1 MARSDRSSKTMLIK
15 ISPEMAADARGEG
28 MPARIKPKAVHYEEA
43 DAPSTKVADVPVG
56 YTDVQQLFQGV
67 YDAGFLADLDGNIV
81 EANVRAV
88 QFFFY
93 SMEELCRMHI
103 SQIIPGLDDSVVNTI
118 CRNLENDKFTLME
131 AQCERKD
138 GAEFPAEISTSRLCY
153 VSGEKDFLCFFIR
166 DVTLRKQAE
175 DALRWA
181 HDQLEERVQELA
193 KVNEDMRI
201 EIAERKRI
209 EGDLND
215 AIAKLQEHDKAKS
228 EFVSNVS
235 HEFRTPLASIGYMS
249 GNILRGIFGPIPE
262 GMVSYVEMIKGDAQ
276 RLAGTVEDILD
287 ISRIEAKALVLNKGI
302 VQFPWLVHKCVDAI
316 RVQAEAE
323 QLTMT
328 LSVNANGFISC
339 DRRRMERAV
348 VNILKNAIKFN
359 RRGGNISVTVETDDE
374 KPGFIILNVE
384 DTGIGIESEYLSRVS
399 ERFFRVGEFVS
410 GTGLGL
416 AICREIVEFHGG
428 TLRVAS
434 PPPGKE
440 DGTMVSIS
448 LPAANPAKILVVS
461 DDESIRDAVIN
472 QLTDYAFE
480 VVYGALSGVSAEVV
494 GETAPDVVCVDW
506 MGSGMDGGIIL
517 GNISNDEN
525 LRNIP
530 VFVITSV
537 DETEGP
543 KKEIIDG
550 LGLPVLVHPWR
561 EKDLLNC
568 LEDCMAVGERLSE
581 TPVGTV
587 ENK

>member
-1 MARSDRSSKTMLIK
+1 
-15 ISPEMAADARGEG
+15 

-88 QFFFY
+88 QFFSY
-93 SMEELCRMHI
+93 SMEEFCRMHI

-138 GAEFPAEISTSRLCY
+138 GTEFPAEISTSRLCY

-166 DVTLRKQAE
+166 DVTLRKQSE

-193 KVNEDMRI
+193 RVN
-201 EIAERKRI
+201 AE
-209 EGDLND
+209 LNE
-215 AIAKLQEHDKAKS
+215 AIDKLQEHDKAKS
-228 EFVSNVS
+228 LFVSNVS
-235 HEFRTPLASIGYMS
+235 HEFRTPLASIGYMA

-287 ISRIEAKALVLNKGI
+287 VSRIEAKALVLKKGMA
-302 VQFPWLVHKCVDAI
+302 QFPWLVHRCVDALRI
-316 RVQAEAE
+316 QAEAE

-328 LSVNANGFISC
+328 LSINANGFINC

-374 KPGFIILNVE
+374 KPGFIVLNVE

-428 TLRVAS
+428 TLSVAS

-440 DGTMVSIS
+440 EGTMVSIS
-448 LPAANPAKILVVS
+448 LPAANPAKVLVVS
-461 DDESIRDAVIN
+461 DDESIRDTLIK
-472 QLTDYAFE
+472 QMTDYAFE
-480 VVYGALSGVSAEVV
+480 VVYGALSGVNAEVV
-494 GETAPDVVCVDW
+494 GEAAPDVVCVDW
-506 MGSGMDGGIIL
+506 IGSGMDGGIIL

-530 VFVITSV
+530 VFVITGA

-543 KKEIIDG
+543 KKEIVDG